1 MTKMTKSQVIDY
13 FVENYLP
20 YVIETYEQDG
30 ITDRPAR
37 REQFNNMT
45 DYLCKDGQITE
56 ELNNTICLPDYL
68 EQNVYA

>member
-1 MTKMTKSQVIDY
+1 MTKSQVIDY

-20 YVIETYEQDG
+20 YVIETYEKDG

-37 REQFNNMT
+37 REEFNNMK
-45 DYLCKDGQITE
+45 DSLCKDGRITE
-56 ELNNTICLPDYL
+56 GLNKTMCLPDYL